1 MTGGL
6 LESETEPCELSAEFA
21 FHCPGFQQDETFP
34 VLGFL
39 HVLLLPRELSL
50 SWAPALLGLFC
61 AEVVSARLNP
71 NHGTTDV
78 RGVFAPWFF
87 VSSQQCFAVTDIEA
101 LSVSQLSGLE
111 QSVS

>member
-71 NHGTTDV
+71 SQGTIDV
-78 RGVFAPWFF
+78 KRVYASRFLSCHNNDLEQLISKP
-87 VSSQQCFAVTDIEA
+87 SSQ
-101 LSVSQLSGLE
+101 LLGLE
-111 QSVS
+111 QTVS